1 MGCGSV
7 ITASTT
13 LTADVADCTG
23 DALTIGA
30 RGVTLDLGGFTVSSI
45 DGVGIRS
52 AGPDYVTIKNG
63 TVQGATTGI
72 AMSDAYRAAISNVD
86 AVGGEGYDPA
96 RDTLI
101 GVSLQRV
108 ERSAISDSSANGMD
122 GLVMRDSH
130 NNRVTRTTGSGGPD
144 NDVQVR
150 LVGSDNNTF
159 SDNSFVGGGYEN
171 VVLTDSHDNT
181 FDNNALSGSNGGPIM
196 LVGSNR
202 NRIRWNT
209 TGSECCG
216 IEIVNSADNLVQ
228 GNVGT
233 GGPDTGISVW
243 SSIRTTV
250 VGNQV
255 ASIAVDGSARTTV
268 RGNVLAPE
276 WDDDGIFVAA
286 DSTRTELRGN
296 VVTGFA
302 DDGID
307 VEAPGTILRGNT
319 TNDNGDLGIE
329 AVAGVID
336 RGGNQASGNG
346 NPLQCVNVTCS

>member
-1 MGCGSV
+1 MKYLIHGW
-7 ITASTT
+7 
-13 LTADVADCTG
+13 LN
-23 DALTIGA
+23 
-30 RGVTLDLGGFTVSSI
+30 
-45 DGVGIRS
+45 
-52 AGPDYVTIKNG
+52 DYVTIKNG

-86 AVGGEGYDPA
+86 AVGGESWANAG
-96 RDTLI
+96 TLI

-130 NNRVTRTTGSGGPD
+130 NNRVTRTTGLGGAD
-144 NDVQVR
+144 NSVQVR

-159 SDNSFVGGGYEN
+159 SDNSFIWAGYNN
-171 VVLTDSHDNT
+171 VVVTDSHDNT
-181 FDNNALSGSNGGPIM
+181 FDNNALSGSNGGSIM

-233 GGPDTGISVW
+233 GGPDSSISVW

-255 ASIAVDGSARTTV
+255 TSIAVDASARTTV
-268 RGNVLAPE
+268 RGNVVAP
-276 WDDDGIFVAA
+276 WWVTDGIFVAA